1 MACVCGGGVEVEWPI
16 DAYSSAETGGGDEG
30 MLLGGSYGIHN
41 VFRYRAQYVVCVST
55 VVDTRDK
62 VLDTVS
68 DTSVHHSDNAVE
80 HAAQHW
86 EQRENWCR
94 RRRM

>member
-1 MACVCGGGVEVEWPI
+1 
-16 DAYSSAETGGGDEG
+16 